1 MISAPNLANVAN
13 TTRETSKFGG
23 KRLVGGWLDGGGE
36 SRVISILEKGKEGQD
51 KSYDFKRHVNA
62 RNTSRKRSSPASNP
76 NISVGRWG
84 YSFFRGGLVRLVS
97 RT

>member
-23 KRLVGGWLDGGGE
+23 KRWVGGWLDGGGE

-51 KSYDFKRHVNA
+51 KK
-62 RNTSRKRSSPASNP
+62 
-76 NISVGRWG
+76 
-84 YSFFRGGLVRLVS
+84 L
-97 RT
+97 